1 MRDRAN
7 KINQPRVAAK
17 LSSTFNQALAA
28 YMAAGAAACVG
39 LMTAAQQA
47 EAKVIY
53 TPTYAKITDFY
64 YLDLN
69 HDGIRDFVLWNV
81 ASCTSTACG
90 AELMAY
96 LSGGPNV
103 VAGIPSQASA
113 LRAGAVIG
121 PAAQFPAVSEMMM
134 AEGAIHHRQGSS
146 SQPPAEWFGQ
156 FANGGKGV
164 RDRYLGLK
172 FVINGQTHY
181 GWARFSVSIPNA
193 KVLNFTPVLTGYA
206 YETEPNKPIVAG
218 QETSAPTIGS
228 LFPESLNTTTQ
239 SLGMLARGADAI
251 SIWRREDQA
260 VAA

>member
-1 MRDRAN
+1 MQDRAK
-7 KINQPRVAAK
+7 KINQPRVSAK
-17 LSSTFNQALAA
+17 ISPTLNKTLAA
-28 YMAAGAAACVG
+28 YMAAGAAAGVG

-53 TPTYAKITDFY
+53 TPTYAKVTDLY

-90 AELMAY
+90 GELMAY

-103 VAGIPSQASA
+103 VAGILSQASA

-121 PAAQFPAVSEMMM
+121 PAVQFPAVSEMMM
-134 AEGAIHHRQGSS
+134 VSGGIHHRQGSS

-172 FVINGQTHY
+172 FTINGQTHY

-193 KVLNFTPVLTGYA
+193 KILNFTPILTGYA

-218 QETSAPTIGS
+218 QETSAATIGS
-228 LFPESLNTTTQ
+228 LLPEPLDVTTQ
-239 SLGMLARGADAI
+239 TLGMLAHGYDAI
-251 SIWRREDQA
+251 SNWRRENG
-260 VAA
+260 AAAQ